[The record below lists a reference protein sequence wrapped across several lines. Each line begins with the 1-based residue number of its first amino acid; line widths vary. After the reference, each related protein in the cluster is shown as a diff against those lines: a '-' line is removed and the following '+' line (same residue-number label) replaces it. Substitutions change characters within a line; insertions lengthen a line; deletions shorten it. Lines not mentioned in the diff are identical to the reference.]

1 MQNNPVK
8 NEVSIIRHV
17 TWVGFWVNALLMILK
32 LGFGY
37 YGKSDALV
45 ADGFHSLSDFGTDFI
60 VLIMVG
66 IAYKRADS
74 THPYGH
80 GKFETFASLLI
91 GVILMG
97 VAVGI
102 GWNGVGSTL
111 KYLNGIALPKPDVWT
126 IAVAFVSIIAKE
138 LLFQYTYSKGKAI
151 DSSSLKANAWHHRS
165 DAVSSIATLAGVS
178 GSYFLGVKFRVLDPI
193 ASIVIGIF
201 IAIAAWKIARPAI
214 DELLERSLPAPQVKE
229 IRKIIASVPG
239 VLAFHKLKT
248 RRSGHSRIIDVDIK
262 VEPDITVTQGHDI
275 ATNVER
281 TLKEQLGDDLFIY
294 VHIEPFFPNNQ
305 SQIDRNPT
313 SSN

>member
-32 LGFGY
+32 LSFGY

-97 VAVGI
+97 VAAGI
-102 GWNGVGSTL
+102 GWNGVGSTI
-111 KYLNGIALPKPDVWT
+111 KYLKVIALPKPDVWT
-126 IAVAFVSIIAKE
+126 IVVAFVSIIAKE
-138 LLFQYTYSKGKAI
+138 LLFQYTYSKGKAV

-193 ASIVIGIF
+193 ASIAIGIF

-239 VLAFHKLKT
+239 ILAFHKLKT

-275 ATNVER
+275 ATTVER
-281 TLKEQLGDDLFIY
+281 KLKEQLGDDLFIY
-294 VHIEPFFPNNQ
+294 VHIEPFRPNNRSQ
-305 SQIDRNPT
+305 SDRHPT
-313 SSN
+313 PSN

>member
-1 MQNNPVK
+1 MQENPIK

-17 TWVGFWVNALLMILK
+17 TWVGFWVNALLMVLK
-32 LGFGY
+32 LAFGY
-37 YGKSDALV
+37 YGRSDALV

-97 VAVGI
+97 VAIGI
-102 GWNGVGSTL
+102 GWKGIESSI
-111 KYLNGIALPKPDVWT
+111 KYFSGGALPRPDVWT
-126 IAVAFVSIIAKE
+126 IVVALVSILAKE
-138 LLFQYTYSKGKAI
+138 WLFQYTYAKGKAL

-165 DAVSSIATLAGVS
+165 DAISSVATLVGVS
-178 GSYFLGVKFRVLDPI
+178 GSYFLGVKFRILDPV
-193 ASIVIGIF
+193 ASIIIGIF
-201 IAIAAWKIARPAI
+201 IAVAAWKIAKPAI
-214 DELLERSLPAPQVKE
+214 DELLERSLPLPQVKQ
-229 IRKIIASVPG
+229 IRKIIGSVPG

-262 VEPDITVTQGHDI
+262 VDPDITVTQGHDI

-281 TLKEQLGDDLFIY
+281 TLKEQLGDDIFIY
-294 VHIEPFFPNNQ
+294 VHIEPFYPHIHGQSHRKEPSNN
-305 SQIDRNPT
+305 
-313 SSN
+313 

>member
-1 MQNNPVK
+1 MQENTIK

-17 TWVGFWVNALLMILK
+17 TWVGFWVNALLMALK
-32 LGFGY
+32 LVFGY
-37 YGKSDALV
+37 YGRSDALV

-91 GVILMG
+91 GMILMG
-97 VAVGI
+97 VAIGI
-102 GWNGVGSTL
+102 GWKGIDSSIKYFSGGTL
-111 KYLNGIALPKPDVWT
+111 PRPDVWT
-126 IAVAFVSIIAKE
+126 IVVALISILAKE
-138 LLFQYTYSKGKAI
+138 WLFQYTYAKGKAL

-165 DAVSSIATLAGVS
+165 DAISSVATLVGVS
-178 GSYFLGVKFRVLDPI
+178 GSYFLGVKFRILDPI
-193 ASIVIGIF
+193 ASILIGVF

-214 DELLERSLPAPQVKE
+214 DELLERSLPAPQVKQ

-262 VEPDITVTQGHDI
+262 VDPDITVTQGHDI
-275 ATNVER
+275 ATSVER
-281 TLKEQLGDDLFIY
+281 TLKEQLGDDIFIY
-294 VHIEPFFPNNQ
+294 VHIEPFNPHIHRQ
-305 SQIDRNPT
+305 SNRRV
-313 SSN
+313 SSNN